1 MIFSD
6 NPGRGK
12 KETQKISALLSV
24 VSSARRQKKHIKRS
38 KCLGR
43 YLFLRCVLNMECFV
57 CQGHGLLSKRRP
69 KFLTH
74 SAAQNHA
81 RIKVT
86 PLCFA
91 P

>member
-12 KETQKISALLSV
+12 KETRKISALLSV
-24 VSSARRQKKHIKRS
+24 VSSARKQKEHIKRS

-43 YLFLRCVLNMECFV
+43 YLFLRCVLNMECFMR
-57 CQGHGLLSKRRP
+57 QGHGLLSKRRP

-74 SAAQNHA
+74 SVTQNH
-81 RIKVT
+81 IKVT